1 MEVDLSWSGRFIGYR
16 VGFKYNK
23 YIDHLDFLNNNR
35 HDDGNVPAPIF
46 VIYILG
52 ELQYAN
58 TVVGSQIFDNEFVA
72 ELHQTVDAQIVG
84 VSHDVQRIIVVQID
98 LSQVNVLQN

>member
-1 MEVDLSWSGRFIGYR
+1 MKVDLRCPGRFIGHK
-16 VGFKYNK
+16 VDFKYNK

-35 HDDGNVPAPIF
+35 HKDRSVLAPIF

-52 ELQYAN
+52 ELQYAH

-84 VSHDVQRIIVVQID
+84 VSHNVQCIIVVQID
-98 LSQVNVLQN
+98 LSQVNVL